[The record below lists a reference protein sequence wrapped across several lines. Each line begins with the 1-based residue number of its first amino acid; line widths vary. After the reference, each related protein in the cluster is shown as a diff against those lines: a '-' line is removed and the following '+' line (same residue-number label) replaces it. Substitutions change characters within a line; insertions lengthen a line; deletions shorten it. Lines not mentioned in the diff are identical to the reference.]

1 MSQNLRSLEESVVLY
16 ETAFNVK
23 LSELKVIS
31 NMLANTYDWILDT
44 NEGPKNV
51 PIQTRKDTF
60 NKLNKLKTYKSGTEL
75 MHQMK
80 VVPYK
85 FLLNR
90 LSNCTS
96 FKDDKLG
103 ATKAIQR
110 ALKTLEDTGDIQATK
125 DKFKFQS
132 SALVYAI
139 TNIQHFI

>member
-60 NKLNKLKTYKSGTEL
+60 NKLNKLKTYK
-75 MHQMK
+75 
-80 VVPYK
+80 
-85 FLLNR
+85 F
-90 LSNCTS
+90 
-96 FKDDKLG
+96 D
-103 ATKAIQR
+103 
-110 ALKTLEDTGDIQATK
+110 
-125 DKFKFQS
+125 
-132 SALVYAI
+132 
-139 TNIQHFI
+139 NI